1 MIAPLPDEAGQDAP
15 RSGEPARAED
25 RVVRAM
31 HVVLGVLMLVGVAL
45 NAANVFSRYVLGS
58 AIFWTEEVLVVI
70 TIWGVFLGVAGVAW
84 KGEHLSM
91 DLFSARLRGPART
104 VVNGITA
111 LCFISVCAFVA
122 WQSWS
127 IVAMHAQMGS
137 VSPGAQIPRVIPHSA
152 LAVGFALSAL
162 VVAWR
167 IRLYLRGAPGERA

>member
-1 MIAPLPDEAGQDAP
+1 MAGPQAPEEAGQAP
-15 RSGEPARAED
+15 AAATARDEGRAV
-25 RVVRAM
+25 RVM
-31 HVVLGVLMLVGVAL
+31 HAVLGTLMLAGVAL

-70 TIWGVFLGVAGVAW
+70 TLWGVFLGAAAVAW

-91 DLFSARLRGPART
+91 DLFSSRLHGTART
-104 VVNGITA
+104 VVNGLTA
-111 LCFISVCAFVA
+111 LCFIAVCAFVA

-127 IVAMHAQMGS
+127 IVGLHAQMGS

-152 LAVGFALSAL
+152 LAVGFGLSAL

-167 IRLYLRGAPGERA
+167 IRLYLRGAPGERP

>member
-45 NAANVFSRYVLGS
+45 SRYVLGS

>member
-1 MIAPLPDEAGQDAP
+1 M
-15 RSGEPARAED
+15 
-25 RVVRAM
+25 
-31 HVVLGVLMLVGVAL
+31 LGGVAL

-104 VVNGITA
+104 LVNGLTA
-111 LCFISVCAFVA
+111 LCLVAVCGFVA

-127 IVAMHAQMGS
+127 IVGMHAQMGS
-137 VSPGAQIPRVIPHSA
+137 VSPGAQIPRVIPHAA
-152 LAVGFALSAL
+152 LALGFSLTAL

-167 IRLYLRGAPGERA
+167 IRLYLRGAPGERP

>member
-1 MIAPLPDEAGQDAP
+1 MAGLLPTDADPQATPAG
-15 RSGEPARAED
+15 GPARGED
-25 RVVRAM
+25 RVTRAL
-31 HVVLGVLMLVGVAL
+31 HAVLGVLMLAGVAL

-91 DLFSARLRGPART
+91 DLFSARLRGRVRS
-104 VVNGITA
+104 VVNGLTA
-111 LCFISVCAFVA
+111 LSLIVVCGFVA

-137 VSPGAQIPRVIPHSA
+137 VSPGAQIPRVIPHGA
-152 LAVGFALSAL
+152 LALGFSLTAL

-167 IRLYLRGAPGERA
+167 IRLYLRGTPGERP